1 MVGLC
6 VDVLWVVV
14 WLSVRTVGT
23 VCKVEGDVQ
32 IVNNFHVCL
41 YVCMYVKFMTLEASC
56 YVFPYSFSLWS
67 GCVLENGKSVVSI
80 QTMGSYDGAEVC
92 ELVGLFILNDL
103 CNEYGK
109 DNIGLYRDDG
119 LAIFK
124 HTGNTRTAPN
134 SLNTSGNYVTIIKTS
149 TSNGL

>member
-32 IVNNFHVCL
+32 VVNNFHVCL
-41 YVCMYVKFMTLEASC
+41 YGYVKSMSLEASC

-80 QTMGSYDGAEVC
+80 QTDV
-92 ELVGLFILNDL
+92 
-103 CNEYGK
+103 
-109 DNIGLYRDDG
+109 
-119 LAIFK
+119 IFTVFVAK
-124 HTGNTRTAPN
+124 VVKNKKAN
-134 SLNTSGNYVTIIKTS
+134 
-149 TSNGL
+149 

>member
-32 IVNNFHVCL
+32 VVNNFQVCL
-41 YVCMYVKFMTLEASC
+41 YGYVKSMSLEASC

-67 GCVLENGKSVVSI
+67 GCVLENDQLYAYLEEHDI
-80 QTMGSYDGAEVC
+80 VC
-92 ELVGLFILNDL
+92 KYQLDF
-103 CNEYGK
+103 C
-109 DNIGLYRDDG
+109 
-119 LAIFK
+119 AI
-124 HTGNTRTAPN
+124 HSA
-134 SLNTSGNYVTIIKTS
+134 V
-149 TSNGL
+149 